1 MGWPTT
7 GRPDSLLVLFEV
19 VLLPESCLCLF
30 ILMGEVVLPA
40 RAEVNVPAPEP
51 AFEGLGILV
60 VGRAELAVLAGI
72 GLLCHRVIC

>member
-30 ILMGEVVLPA
+30 VLMGEVVLPA

-51 AFEGLGILV
+51 AF
-60 VGRAELAVLAGI
+60 
-72 GLLCHRVIC
+72 